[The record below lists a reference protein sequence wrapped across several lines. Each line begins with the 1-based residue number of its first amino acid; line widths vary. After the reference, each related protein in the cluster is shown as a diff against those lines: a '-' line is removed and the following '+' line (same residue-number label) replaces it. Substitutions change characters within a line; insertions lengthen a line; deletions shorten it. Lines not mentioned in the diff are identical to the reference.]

1 MVTIKKTLSGHE
13 KQLKVSRSAFKNFY
27 QNAGWQLSEENVT
40 KIGKANSNDE
50 AEGTEDGWDEVLE
63 EEAVTK
69 PISEMTREELLA
81 KAESLGIETTN
92 ASTKQ
97 LRAMIKAA
105 M

>member
-1 MVTIKKTLSGHE
+1 MVTIKKTLSGRE

-27 QNAGWQLSEENVT
+27 QNAGWELSQVDATREVAQAEDAEAT
-40 KIGKANSNDE
+40 DE
-50 AEGTEDGWDEVLE
+50 GWDEVLE
-63 EEAVTK
+63 EEEVTK
-69 PISEMTREELLA
+69 PLSEMTREELLV
-81 KAESLGIETTN
+81 KAESLGIDTTN

>member
-1 MVTIKKTLSGHE
+1 MVTIKKTLGGRE

-27 QNAGWQLSEENVT
+27 QNAGWELSQTNAIREVAKVEDT
-40 KIGKANSNDE
+40 EATDE
-50 AEGTEDGWDEVLE
+50 GWDEVLE
-63 EEAVTK
+63 EEEVTK
-69 PISEMTREELLA
+69 PLSEMTREELLH
-81 KAESLGIETTN
+81 KAASLGIDTTN